1 MFDRAKIAADSFNR
15 TNSGVM
21 NINISMIFIIGLFI
35 LIIVSII
42 IFNHLEKKSK
52 FEIFKKRLERS
63 GLSKKQKKIVFKYLE
78 EKYHGYLLPFF
89 LFEKI
94 ALKALK
100 AADIENPEETY
111 KKIKK
116 IKL

>member
-15 TNSGVM
+15 TNSDVM
-21 NINISMIFIIGLFI
+21 NINISMVFTIGLFI
-35 LIIVSII
+35 SIVGLII
-42 IFNHLEKKSK
+42 IFNYLEKKSK
-52 FEIFKKRLERS
+52 FEIFKKRLQKS
-63 GLSKKQKKIVFKYLE
+63 GLNEKQKKIVFKYLE

-94 ALKALK
+94 AIKALN
-100 AADIENPEETY
+100 AAGVENPKETY
-111 KKIKK
+111 KKIEK